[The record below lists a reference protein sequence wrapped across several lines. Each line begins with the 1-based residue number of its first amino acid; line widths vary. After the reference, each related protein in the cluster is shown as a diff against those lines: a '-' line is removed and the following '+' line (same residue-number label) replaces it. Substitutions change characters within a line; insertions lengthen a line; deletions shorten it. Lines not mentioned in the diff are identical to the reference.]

1 MFGLLKKEKINIA
14 NICSNIYD
22 TSLIITEKLNRI
34 VFNYG
39 YTVKNKA
46 LFTSISSLFCYCFF
60 ESVLKKYYKFSD
72 NKCFTIFDSLITE
85 LSSHL
90 DEVTKEQTFKVFI
103 EIKQLLNNPP
113 NVNELAEFVAANFII
128 MALEFDEEEI
138 DTLLLFDIYREFDTI
153 LKNVYKIY

>member
-1 MFGLLKKEKINIA
+1 MFGLFKKEKMDMS

-39 YTVKNKA
+39 YTVKNKE
-46 LFTSISSLFCYCFF
+46 LFTSVASLFCYYFF
-60 ESVLKKYYKFSD
+60 ENVLKKKYGFND
-72 NKCFTIFDSLITE
+72 QKCFVIFDSLITE
-85 LSSHL
+85 LSSHT
-90 DEVTKEQTFKVFI
+90 DNVTKEQTFKVFI
-103 EIKQLLNNPP
+103 EIKQILNNPP
-113 NVNELAEFVAANFII
+113 NIDELAEFVAINFMI
-128 MALEFDEEEI
+128 MAVGFDEEEV